1 MKALLIFAI
10 WRGLYWGL
18 VGAFFWSIGYVA
30 GHFLGGED
38 LRSFGGVASLS
49 FFSGVVLATAGFGR
63 IRAATVPML
72 ASGNAG
78 IFAGILFGLSW
89 LNTTVATLAAFVGFF
104 IGLYA
109 SIPKSLVG
117 VRRLWVRFVVGAT
130 AGAAA
135 GFLGLLFPG
144 GLGWTIGGAVGGF
157 VLGGLP
163 ALFGPNG
170 LGGWRLALEWTLCGA
185 IAGALAGYSG
195 EWLSGKAGQLRQP
208 PFLGLHAGDA
218 VVQLMYLAL
227 LLPLTVFF
235 ATTVPLLFGR
245 RWRQRRPSTRRSGP
259 QPGGADTTSNQTQG
273 ADRSGP
279 TRSA

>member
-49 FFSGVVLATAGFGR
+49 FFSGVVLTTAGFGR

-89 LNTTVATLAAFVGFF
+89 LNKTVGTLAAFVGFF
-104 IGLYA
+104 VGLIA
-109 SIPKSLVG
+109 SIPKSFVG
-117 VRRLWVRFVVGAT
+117 IRRLWVRFVVGAT

-135 GFLGLLFPG
+135 GFLGLLFPS
-144 GLGWTIGGAVGGF
+144 GLGWTFGGAVGAF
-157 VLGGLP
+157 ILGGLP
-163 ALFGPNG
+163 ALFG
-170 LGGWRLALEWTLCGA
+170 LRDWRLALEWTLCGA
-185 IAGALAGYSG
+185 IAGALAGFSG
-195 EWLSGKAGQLRQP
+195 VWLMDKAAQMRQP
-208 PFLGLHAGDA
+208 PFLGLHAGDNM
-218 VVQLMYLAL
+218 VQLMYLAL
-227 LLPLTVFF
+227 LLPLAVFV

-245 RWRQRRPSTRRSGP
+245 RWRQRTPSKRRSSP

-273 ADRSGP
+273 ADYSGP